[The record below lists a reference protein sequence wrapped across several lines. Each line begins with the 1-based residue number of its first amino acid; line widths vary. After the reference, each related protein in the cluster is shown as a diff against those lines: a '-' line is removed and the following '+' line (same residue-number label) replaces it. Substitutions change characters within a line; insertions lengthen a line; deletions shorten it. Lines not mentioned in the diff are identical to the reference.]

1 MYKRQ
6 ILDHGG
12 VIGDFHGDAAMGFWG
27 WPLDQ
32 PDAAVRAAR
41 SAMEIQRQLEL
52 FNQNTDH
59 PFEMGIGIGTG
70 PAVAGRIGTADQGK
84 VTAFGPVVNLASRLE
99 GMSKSVGARILVD
112 DATKMALEAS
122 QDQDSFGTPV
132 ALATVV
138 PFGMKKAVKVYRLEA
153 GLDDAHIETVN
164 AAAAM
169 FECGNWQE
177 ANRLIELALAIDPD
191 DATCR
196 LLTQYMKAN
205 ITNSAK
211 VPHVIE
217 MDQK

>member
-1 MYKRQ
+1 MQ
-6 ILDHGG
+6 
-12 VIGDFHGDAAMGFWG
+12 
-27 WPLDQ
+27 
-32 PDAAVRAAR
+32 
-41 SAMEIQRQLEL
+41 
-52 FNQNTDH
+52 
-59 PFEMGIGIGTG
+59 
-70 PAVAGRIGTADQGK
+70 
-84 VTAFGPVVNLASRLE
+84 
-99 GMSKSVGARILVD
+99 KS
-112 DATKMALEAS
+112 
-122 QDQDSFGTPV
+122 
-132 ALATVV
+132 
-138 PFGMKKAVKVYRLEA
+138 VKVYRLEA

-196 LLTQYMKAN
+196 LLTQYMKAS